1 MPVLPASTD
10 RPAGSESAAR
20 FSNRPYLA
28 AIVAALLGAF
38 MILRIVDLY
47 GEFSATADEGT
58 YLVCGIELYQQHTAV
73 VNPHQ
78 PPLSR
83 WAIGFL
89 PYLAGLRIER
99 GRSFFDE
106 GKRLLEEAGD
116 YWQTLT
122 LARTGNLIFVPLLL
136 FYVYCWAGHLYG
148 RTAAVA
154 AVFLVSFSPTV
165 IAHSGV
171 ATADL
176 AVTAALTMATFH
188 ASQWFRDQTIRNA
201 CWAGA
206 GAGLALSAKYSTIGF
221 LPVTIAGYC
230 LLTAWA
236 RRSGHREN
244 RRPGLKPLIYQT
256 TLAAGIA
263 LTLLW
268 AAYCFDL
275 TPLRHPTR
283 MPNIELGNFASPD
296 SVFGRLADYVTTQV
310 ALPMQSFFA
319 GIFLVFRHF
328 FAGHAA
334 YHTAYGQF
342 LLGEVKW
349 DGGWWYYF
357 PVALAVKT
365 TLPFLALAL
374 LALLSLWRGRRE
386 AGRDGSLFVVW
397 AIVSILVVA
406 MPGSLNIGVRHVLPM
421 YPLMAILASSV
432 FSLNRSGSL
441 PGRLRMTLAGLLL
454 AGHAAAYLGAHP
466 DYLAYFNETARG
478 KEHEFLGDSN
488 LDWGQDLAR
497 LGRYVQQHEIKNI
510 SLSYFG
516 PTSPEV
522 VGIDSYQRFNTKD
535 QPQGWVAVSVLHLQ
549 GIYRDP
555 TGHDFSWLAGHVP
568 YAKIGKSI
576 WVYRF

>member
-1 MPVLPASTD
+1 M
-10 RPAGSESAAR
+10 
-20 FSNRPYLA
+20 
-28 AIVAALLGAF
+28 
-38 MILRIVDLY
+38 
-47 GEFSATADEGT
+47 
-58 YLVCGIELYQQHTAV
+58 
-73 VNPHQ
+73 
-78 PPLSR
+78 
-83 WAIGFL
+83 
-89 PYLAGLRIER
+89 
-99 GRSFFDE
+99 
-106 GKRLLEEAGD
+106 
-116 YWQTLT
+116 
-122 LARTGNLIFVPLLL
+122 
-136 FYVYCWAGHLYG
+136 
-148 RTAAVA
+148 
-154 AVFLVSFSPTV
+154 
-165 IAHSGV
+165 
-171 ATADL
+171 
-176 AVTAALTMATFH
+176 TAALTMATFH

-221 LPVTIAGYC
+221 LPVTLAGYC

-334 YHTAYGQF
+334 YHTPYGQF

-454 AGHAAAYLGAHP
+454 AGHAAASLGAHP

-568 YAKIGKSI
+568 SAKIGKSI